1 MKKYLIINDNGDKK
15 TVYAKDLMQALKLS
29 DAINI
34 IPGMFITLKA
44 DPLHS
49 VYRVKEINHGKYG
62 VVLVRYSMWDGQL
75 VERDAGGNY
84 SFDSLKKNVTNIF
97 NTYDEAKKY
106 LLHHDAVRT
115 APLRKKNDSVDAAAI
130 DKPIDTVDEA
140 YNPEYSIQQFKS
152 YVSNIIKDLYGNDYN
167 RETVRA
173 ISKLNTYASQ
183 VIDDFKADIKNSNL
197 DKRKTVQ
204 YYTQYVDALYEEITN
219 VKNIQNIDG
228 QSLKKI
234 DDIHAKMAHSI
245 HDSVKDSKV
254 RDIDASS
261 LMTLFS
267 KYGKPYGY
275 ACKTKPR
282 MSSSASKYL
291 GQLVSYTLSPIGKYD
306 MNKAIDF
313 VDFLNRKGYEAT
325 IFAPDIIVTL
335 KQDRSS
341 GLYHRGHERTSQYDS
356 IHDEASLA
364 TSINALVTDEK
375 AAIDAYDVAIKNLEG
390 KIDDTA
396 RQVLINI
403 RDDERRH
410 IENLYAILNDQVTE
424 KNLEDSI
431 HDAAPGVDKKKFDR
445 LVSYFNAWGK
455 PSRNEL
461 QEVIDYYK
469 LNSATAYQ
477 LLYYWGYKNEFEKLH
492 FYDSHIRDTFEV
504 LWYTDEE
511 LNNYETKEFRSRAAA
526 MDFYN
531 AHKNDKDK
539 FAWWV
544 TRRNSDWAVVE
555 DIVY

>member
-1 MKKYLIINDNGDKK
+1 MKKYLIINDDGAKK
-15 TVYAKDLMQALKLS
+15 TIYAKDLMQALKLS

-49 VYRVKEINHGKYG
+49 VYRVKEINRGEYG

-115 APLRKKNDSVDAAAI
+115 VTSRAPYITGLKSLRKKNDSVKDSATKDTDSSIGIIFNKLYNSDYDSFDEVKRDFDRLKSTFSDAEKEKIYKEIAF
-130 DKPIDTVDEA
+130 T
-140 YNPEYSIQQFKS
+140 S
-152 YVSNIIKDLYGNDYN
+152 GM
-167 RETVRA
+167 T
-173 ISKLNTYASQ
+173 IS
-183 VIDDFKADIKNSNL
+183 
-197 DKRKTVQ
+197 
-204 YYTQYVDALYEEITN
+204 
-219 VKNIQNIDG
+219 
-228 QSLKKI
+228 
-234 DDIHAKMAHSI
+234 
-245 HDSVKDSKV
+245 SVKQ
-254 RDIDASS
+254 R
-261 LMTLFS
+261 
-267 KYGKPYGY
+267 
-275 ACKTKPR
+275 
-282 MSSSASKYL
+282 
-291 GQLVSYTLSPIGKYD
+291 
-306 MNKAIDF
+306 
-313 VDFLNRKGYEAT
+313 
-325 IFAPDIIVTL
+325 
-335 KQDRSS
+335 
-341 GLYHRGHERTSQYDS
+341 
-356 IHDEASLA
+356 
-364 TSINALVTDEK
+364 
-375 AAIDAYDVAIKNLEG
+375 
-390 KIDDTA
+390 
-396 RQVLINI
+396 
-403 RDDERRH
+403 
-410 IENLYAILNDQVTE
+410 
-424 KNLEDSI
+424 LEDSI
-431 HDAAPGVDKKKFDR
+431 KDAAPGVDKKKFDR
-445 LVSYFNAWGK
+445 LVNYFNACGK

-461 QEVIDYYK
+461 QEVIDYYR

-492 FYDSHIRDTFEV
+492 FYDSRIRDAYEV